1 MDPSTSSPLRC
12 RLAEAL
18 FRGSRVLVI
27 SPHCDDETFG
37 CGGTIARARSLGA
50 EVYVM
55 VATVANLNQYKS
67 DDPHVTC
74 NTRIEEFNAAM
85 RALDVNGTDILYE
98 DDKTH
103 LRLDSLPRRDLVAK
117 IERDSPLG
125 LDVLKP
131 DVLFFPAVS
140 YNQDH
145 EAVYKAV
152 YAACRPHLEHH
163 KPFVR
168 VVLCYDQPQL
178 SWNPSRFNPSLYVDI
193 SDFLETKLR
202 AYRCHASQVR
212 PEPHHASVEN
222 VERLARLRGS
232 EVSTAAAEAFECHRL
247 LI

>member
-1 MDPSTSSPLRC
+1 M
-12 RLAEAL
+12 AQAL
-18 FRGSRVLVI
+18 FTGTRVLVV

-37 CGGTIARARSLGA
+37 CGGTIARAKSLGA

-55 VATVANLNQYKS
+55 VATVANLEQYKS
-67 DDPHVTC
+67 DETHVTC
-74 NTRIEEFNAAM
+74 NTRIQEFDEAM
-85 RALDVNGTDILYE
+85 RVLGVDGTDILYT
-98 DDKTH
+98 DDERH
-103 LRLDSLPRRDLVAK
+103 LRLDSVSRRDLVAK
-117 IERDSPLG
+117 IERDSPLA

-131 DVLFFPAVS
+131 DVLFFPAIS

-152 YAACRPHLEHH
+152 YAACRPHLEHD

-168 VVLCYDQPQL
+168 AVLCYDQPQL
-178 SWNPSRFNPSLYVDI
+178 SWNPSRFNPSFYVDI

-232 EVSTAAAEAFECHRL
+232 EVSTVAAEAFECHRFL
-247 LI
+247 V